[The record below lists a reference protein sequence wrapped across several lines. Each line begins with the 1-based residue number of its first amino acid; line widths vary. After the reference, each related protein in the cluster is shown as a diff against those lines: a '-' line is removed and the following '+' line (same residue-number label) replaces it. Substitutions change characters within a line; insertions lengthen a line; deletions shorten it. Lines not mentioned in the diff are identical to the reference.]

1 MNKSAKNIKKNADYS
16 GQKKVK
22 SVTLRSKPY
31 VATINQYFNTL
42 LKSKKKNSKKLNSV
56 GTVISITD
64 GVAKISGL
72 RKAKA
77 MELLNFVNNIK
88 GAALNIETT
97 WIGAINFSSDKDIKQ
112 NDQVTRSFSVIK
124 LPVGEN

>member
-1 MNKSAKNIKKNADYS
+1 MNKSAKNIKKSADYS

-42 LKSKKKNSKKLNSV
+42 LKNKKKSRKKLNSV

-64 GVAKISGL
+64 GVAKITGL

-77 MELLNFVNNIK
+77 MELLNFVNNVK

-97 WIGAINFSSDKDIKQ
+97 
-112 NDQVTRSFSVIK
+112 
-124 LPVGEN
+124 